1 MKSQPFA
8 ARPRSTERASCLYAR
23 VQVDGAESDGL
34 LSKTNFN
41 FFLEKK
47 YLKQTVWF
55 SEVDVSHDAQAL
67 HAHDA
72 RVSRDSLAG
81 IGVSSSL
88 RFR

>member
-1 MKSQPFA
+1 M
-8 ARPRSTERASCLYAR
+8 
-23 VQVDGAESDGL
+23 VQNDGL
-34 LSKTNFN
+34 LSKTNYN

-55 SEVDVSHDAQAL
+55 SEVDAQAL

>member
-47 YLKQTVWF
+47 YLKQTV
-55 SEVDVSHDAQAL
+55 SEVDAQAL

>member
-23 VQVDGAESDGL
+23 VQSMVQENLMAS
-34 LSKTNFN
+34 SPTNFVI
-41 FFLEKK
+41 FFLIYKRKK
-47 YLKQTVWF
+47 DLKKPF
-55 SEVDVSHDAQAL
+55 GL
-67 HAHDA
+67 RKHDA
-72 RVSRDSLAG
+72 RVSRDSLAR